1 MCFKTLTHGGH
12 IYPTTL
18 GTLAYPSLQEMTL
31 GEVVGG
37 PQSCPTF
44 DLFME
49 IQIGNVTKLGH
60 SKKKFIVFGHRP
72 HLNNPLLLAFLI
84 EFKGRYT

>member
-18 GTLAYPSLQEMTL
+18 GTFAYPSLQEMTL

-49 IQIGNVTKLGH
+49 IQIGNGTNLCELP
-60 SKKKFIVFGHRP
+60 IVSSFQAILHACLIAVHR
-72 HLNNPLLLAFLI
+72 
-84 EFKGRYT
+84 